1 MAGTKLRITRGG
13 KTNTSTPVAQKN
25 VLLRTAHCTVWDV
38 HSNVNYSDYIA
49 THSKCQFSVECRIF
63 LVSHLVTCKISCHK
77 HTVHLC
83 AVAYTIALRP

>member
-13 KTNTSTPVAQKN
+13 KTNTSTPVAQKMCFC
-25 VLLRTAHCTVWDV
+25 AHCTVWDV

-49 THSKCQFSVECRIF
+49 TQFSVECRIP
-63 LVSHLVTCKISCHK
+63 LVSHLVTCQISCRK